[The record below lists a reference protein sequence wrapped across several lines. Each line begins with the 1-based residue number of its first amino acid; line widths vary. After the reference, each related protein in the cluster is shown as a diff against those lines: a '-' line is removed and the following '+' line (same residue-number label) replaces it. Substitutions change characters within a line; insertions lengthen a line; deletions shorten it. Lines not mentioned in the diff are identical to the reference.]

1 MGREGQPHRIGASK
15 FESSNTST
23 FLFLQAYKMTHPSS
37 QLAGGVAVI
46 TGAGGGLGS
55 ALARRLGQLQMQV
68 IVADIALHKAQE
80 VASSVVENGGKAE
93 ARLVDVSKPD
103 QLDKLADY
111 VHAQFG
117 DVQLLINNAAI
128 ETLGLCWEVP
138 LTQWEST
145 LNVNIHGV
153 VHGVRAFLPRMIES
167 EKECWVANVSSIG
180 AFGTI
185 PDQSA
190 YIMTKHAIQAFTEGL
205 YLDVKG
211 IGAPIHV
218 SAVIPG
224 LLRTGIFNNNNN
236 NEETATPARSRVE
249 NHRRTMA
256 QIALEHGMDVDK
268 ASETI
273 IDQIVKGNF
282 WVQTH
287 PEVATEFISRRVEF
301 LSGFE
306 NPKAPNV

>member
-1 MGREGQPHRIGASK
+1 
-15 FESSNTST
+15 
-23 FLFLQAYKMTHPSS
+23 MTHPSS
-37 QLAGGVAVI
+37 KLAGGVAVI

-55 ALARRLGQLQMQV
+55 ALARRLAQLQMQV

-80 VASSVVENGGKAE
+80 VASSIVENGGKAE
-93 ARLVDVSKPD
+93 ARAVDVSKPD

-128 ETLGLCWEVP
+128 ETLGLCWEIP
-138 LTQWEST
+138 LTHWEST

-205 YLDVKG
+205 YLDIEG
-211 IGAPIHV
+211 TGAPIHV

-224 LLRTGIFNNNNN
+224 LLRTGIFNHT
-236 NEETATPARSRVE
+236 NEETTARSRVE

-256 QIALEHGMDVDK
+256 QMALEHGMDVDE
-268 ASETI
+268 ASKMI

-287 PEVATEFISRRVEF
+287 PEVATEFISRRVDF

-306 NPKAPNV
+306 NPKAPKVQE